1 MQGDMDVKTL
11 SFVASIMLVAL
22 SACSSNTAK
31 PDNQTFRSPISVS
44 AQQVASWRVR
54 DVRVVIP
61 EGMAVSK
68 NPNVSKPSEPITWWE
83 DPAGDRKAQVAAI
96 MKRATQKGSS
106 FLRGGTPVVL
116 EVHLARFHA
125 LTPKARSRQLAGWHD
140 VQFTIFVRDAGGN
153 TLAKSGVIDAGLVAY
168 QGDAARQAVAR
179 GQTQKVRITQRVAGV
194 VSAWLNSNGAIKS
207 APRRA
212 PAPKRVRGPR
222 RTPPKPAP
230 ATPAPQP
237 PKPIGVE
244 DVGPDSSS
252 VARNADSM
260 SVATAG
266 QNCVRPRS
274 AGASANIDC

>member
-1 MQGDMDVKTL
+1 MKTL
-11 SFVASIMLVAL
+11 SFVAAAMLVAL

-96 MKRATQKGSS
+96 MKRATQQGSS

-116 EVHLARFHA
+116 EVHVARFHA

-140 VQFTIFVRDAGGN
+140 VQFSIFVRDAGGN
-153 TLAKSGVIDAGLVAY
+153 TLAQSGVIDAGLVAY

-179 GQTQKVRITQRVAGV
+179 GQTQKARISQRVASV
-194 VSAWLNSNGAIKS
+194 VSAWLNSNGSIKA

-212 PAPKRVRGPR
+212 AAPKRARTT

-252 VARNADSM
+252 VARNSGRI

-266 QNCVRPRS
+266 RDCVRPRS
-274 AGASANIDC
+274 AGAPANTDC